1 MPILYT
7 GTTLPLAV
15 AAGQSLVIKELT
27 GTATVTGSVTAR
39 EDASSSIGAG
49 FVVYGP
55 QPSAVSLSMTTTG
68 LCEWQIVNGDAT
80 SAKSALRVTPDPLTG
95 LDVLDAG
102 RKGVVLSS
110 GIAGRPSFYFF
121 CSSSTARSYD
131 TTLGFGSRSYIS
143 RFMRRCGGGVKFS
156 GASGVS
162 GEDSTAQLARLPAVI
177 AALPTTRPSHFVL
190 QVAGNDIVNTSN
202 LNTVTKP
209 NIQAMVNLVL
219 AGGMIPVLM
228 SNNTLLSLTADQ
240 IIRAAVISEY
250 MRTLWQSDSRL
261 RLADVARWTGDTT
274 SASYA
279 PVSGA
284 TSTGDNL
291 HPTSIGAFL
300 MGDALYEGVK
310 KDVYGYSRFAAIP
323 NMLYDATQNPSGNL
337 IANPFL
343 LGTGGTGGAWVTAGS
358 VPTGMNLNRTAGT
371 GTVAIS
377 TVARTDGV
385 AGNWHRF
392 TFTMQAGDTYSIF
405 MQPSDT
411 GLPANTVLYGMSETQ
426 IDTTSATSNVQRCS
440 LRIRNAAVTQT
451 IWDGHTS
458 ASTGASDIVEP
469 SRSRPEF
476 LLVPPMTFPTVG
488 ACSLSHDL
496 AFVGTGTFVLDIA
509 AIGLYAE

>member
-1 MPILYT
+1 MNIINVGDPKTISLLAGQTVSVTTT
-7 GTTLPLAV
+7 GTITAECVSGLGLT
-15 AAGQSLVIKELT
+15 AGATIGSAHGSKVFGAFTADGVIKL
-27 GTATVTGSVTAR
+27 TATVRDGAYEVNIDTSVVMESVADIYGNQVFDPASKGALFATGVQAH
-39 EDASSSIGAG
+39 
-49 FVVYGP
+49 
-55 QPSAVSLSMTTTG
+55 
-68 LCEWQIVNGDAT
+68 
-80 SAKSALRVTPDPLTG
+80 
-95 LDVLDAG
+95 
-102 RKGVVLSS
+102 
-110 GIAGRPSFYFF
+110 PSFYFF
-121 CSSSTARSYD
+121 GSSSTGRSYD

-143 RFMRRCGGGVKFS
+143 RFLRKCGGGVNFA

-162 GEDSTAQLARLPAVI
+162 GEDSIAQIARLPAVL
-177 AALPTTRPSHFVL
+177 AALPTPKPTHFVL
-190 QVAGNDIVNTSN
+190 QIAGNDIVNTNN

-209 NIQAMVNLVL
+209 NILAMVNLVL
-219 AGGMIPVLM
+219 AAGMIPVLM

-240 IIRAAVISEY
+240 IIRAATISEY
-250 MRTLWQSDSRL
+250 MRTLWRTDSRI

-310 KDVYGYSRFAAIP
+310 KDVYGYSRFAALP
-323 NMLYDATQNPSGNL
+323 NLLYDATQNPSGNL

-343 LGTGGTGGAWVTAGS
+343 LGTGGTGGAWVTSGS

-371 GTVAIS
+371 GTVAIT
-377 TVARTDGV
+377 TVARTDGI

-411 GLPANTVLYGMSETQ
+411 GLPANTTLYGCSEAQ
-426 IDTTSATSNVQRCS
+426 IDTTASSGNVQRAS

-469 SRSRPEF
+469 SRSRAEF
-476 LLVPPMTFPTVG
+476 LFVPPMSVPTVG

-509 AIGLYAE
+509 AVGLYVG